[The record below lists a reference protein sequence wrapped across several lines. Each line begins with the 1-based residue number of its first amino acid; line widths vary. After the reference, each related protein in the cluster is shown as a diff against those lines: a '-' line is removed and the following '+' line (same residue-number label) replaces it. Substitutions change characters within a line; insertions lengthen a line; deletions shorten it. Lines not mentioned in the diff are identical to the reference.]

1 MRYLLTALMALL
13 IITFSGCETSVVM
26 TPEEEQQRERPRV
39 FSDSSRTPANSK
51 APVKSTARTDRRKE
65 ASEND

>member
-1 MRYLLTALMALL
+1 MRYLLTLFMLL
-13 IITFSGCETSVVM
+13 AIIAFSACETSVVM
-26 TPEEEQQRERPRV
+26 TPQEEQQRERPRV

-65 ASEND
+65 ASDND